1 MPSLSRKQREIQERT
16 GLILRA
22 SRSLLLERGYLGLT
36 MDRIAE
42 ATEYSKGTIYQHF
55 PHKEEVVAALAI
67 ETAQQRVAIFERGA
81 AFEGRTRERLLGV
94 GVAAEVFLR
103 LYPDHFK
110 AEQITRAASIRD
122 KISSA
127 RAQEMARLEHRCVGI
142 ATEVVR
148 DAIGGG
154 ELSLPSG
161 VEPETVSFGLWCL
174 TYGVFTLLVTEE
186 LPLEDMGFPEPLRLL
201 NLNQNLLLDGYGW
214 SPRSDEH
221 DYERVRMRILRE
233 VFPREAEEAGL

>member
-1 MPSLSRKQREIQERT
+1 MPSESRKQREIRART
-16 GLILRA
+16 GLILRVA
-22 SRSLLLERGYLGLT
+22 RRLLLERGYLGLT

-42 ATEYSKGTIYQHF
+42 ASEYSKGTIYQHF

-67 ETAQQRVAIFERGA
+67 ETAQQRVALFERGA
-81 AFEGRTRERLLGV
+81 RFAGRTRERLLGV

-103 LYPDHFK
+103 LCPDHFK

-122 KISSA
+122 KISPE
-127 RAQEMARLEHRCVGI
+127 RAAEMTRLERCCVGI
-142 ATEVVR
+142 ATGVVK
-148 DAIGGG
+148 DALREG
-154 ELSLPSG
+154 ELSLPPG

-186 LPLEDMGFPEPLRLL
+186 MPLEDMGFPDPLRLL

-214 SPRSDEH
+214 EPRSDCH
-221 DYERVRMRILRE
+221 DYEQVRERILRE
-233 VFPREAEEAGL
+233 VFAPEALEANL